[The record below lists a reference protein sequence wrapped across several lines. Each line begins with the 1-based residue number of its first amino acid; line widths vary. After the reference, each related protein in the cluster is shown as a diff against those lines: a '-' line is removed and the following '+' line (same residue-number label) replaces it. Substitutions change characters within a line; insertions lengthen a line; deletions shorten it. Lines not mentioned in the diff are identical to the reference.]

1 MVVGFTITHAISCE
15 LESRS
20 GEVYSMQHCVIQFV
34 SDLRQVVV
42 FSDNKTDSY
51 DIIDILLKVAL
62 INIILTPNP
71 LKWKKKLSTFRRNH

>member
-1 MVVGFTITHAISCE
+1 MAVGFTITHAISCE
-15 LESRS
+15 FESRS

-34 SDLRQVVV
+34 SGLRQVVV

-71 LKWKKKLSTFRRNH
+71 LKWKKNLSTFRRNH